1 MSELI
6 HSDKSDRDHVKEELS
21 FISLSRFHQ
30 LPEFDHSC
38 QMWLAGHYDRLKKP
52 PLGSLLSSEGNGR
65 ESNSRDGGS
74 FIMDF
79 KAYPRRSGW
88 PTPRSLEHIIKTSL
102 ASFTWNRCS
111 EAHPTMPLWCICE
124 SLFKANNDSGSSSQ
138 EMAPTLGLG
147 QIWDPINT
155 QFFEGHEL
163 SQQSRRQYMEFEQSN
178 AYDTSTQHIH
188 WSP

>member
-1 MSELI
+1 
-6 HSDKSDRDHVKEELS
+6 
-21 FISLSRFHQ
+21 
-30 LPEFDHSC
+30 
-38 QMWLAGHYDRLKKP
+38 MWLAGHYDRLKKP
-52 PLGSLLSSEGNGR
+52 PLGSLLSSGHAYLALFFNYCKLHL
-65 ESNSRDGGS
+65 ESSLTQALSLSPIKSTKNGGS
-74 FIMDF
+74 
-79 KAYPRRSGW
+79 
-88 PTPRSLEHIIKTSL
+88 SLG
-102 ASFTWNRCS
+102 
-111 EAHPTMPLWCICE
+111 
-124 SLFKANNDSGSSSQ
+124 ANNDSGSSSQ